1 MVRSVVECICLPLGA
16 RLPGDKDNRRQ
27 LNLVYWYVVKR
38 QVDISFSS
46 GQREKY
52 ISFSYGQ
59 TIRDILFSCGHYH
72 VLPLAVKD
80 L

>member
-1 MVRSVVECICLPLGA
+1 MHLLSSGNSTPRREGQPQAIKLGV
-16 RLPGDKDNRRQ
+16 
-27 LNLVYWYVVKR
+27 LVCGQR